1 MSKTQPYQGP
11 TPELLQRKF
20 LQYLGLVLIIA
31 LFAATALNI
40 VRHFYLS
47 AYFELFFGV
56 SLTVLWV
63 LYVARRIEG
72 TYFAAI
78 AILNF
83 VLIHV
88 LFITTGEKA
97 GAISLAAMFPL
108 LTSYLFSRRA
118 HVVWSLIF
126 GASLAFHAYLAETS
140 LVSSALDVPTT
151 IRVLLVFGIALYITV
166 TTRRLFSS
174 TTDSLGNTIVQ
185 QDQHLQEITQLSD
198 ALRQKNLQLEQYKI
212 AFEST
217 SDHIVLT
224 DVDGFIVF
232 ANNAVTNITGYSTS
246 EILGTKA
253 GKLWGGLMPRNFYE
267 QLWHTIKEEK
277 KPFRGEIHNRRKDG
291 SDYIAWASISPVID
305 EHGEV
310 RGFVGLERDITR
322 EKEIDRAKTE
332 FVGLASHQLRTP
344 LTAINWYSE
353 LLLSTDAGVLTAK
366 QKDYVHEIAAG
377 SQRMTA
383 LVNALLNVA
392 RIEAGTFSVS
402 PERVYLQEIIET
414 VLKENQP
421 RIQAKK
427 LHIVHE
433 VDVAAA
439 VVNVDRQLMYIIVQN
454 LVTNALK
461 YTPDNG
467 TVTVKYGIDHGR
479 PVLTVSDTGLGIPTT
494 QQDKIFTKLFR
505 ADNVRDRESEGTG
518 LGLYIVKSILDHT
531 NGTITF
537 SSKENKGSTFVVTLS
552 PDGMQPKAGT
562 KRLNT

>member
-1 MSKTQPYQGP
+1 MSKIQPYQGP
-11 TPELLQRKF
+11 TPEFLQRKF
-20 LQYLGLVLIIA
+20 LQYLGLVLIVA
-31 LFAATALNI
+31 LFAATVLNV

-47 AYFELFFGV
+47 AYYELFFGV
-56 SLTVLWV
+56 FLTVLWG
-63 LYVARRIEG
+63 LYVSRRVEAL
-72 TYFAAI
+72 YFAAI
-78 AILNF
+78 ASLNF

-108 LTSYLFSRRA
+108 LTSYLFPRRA
-118 HVVWSLIF
+118 HVVWSTVF
-126 GASLAFHAYLAETS
+126 GASLAFHAYLAETNII
-140 LVSSALDVPTT
+140 SSAFDVPTAV
-151 IRVLLVFGIALYITV
+151 RVLLVFSIALYITV
-166 TTRRLFSS
+166 TTRRLFST
-174 TTDSLGNTIVQ
+174 TTDSLGHTIVQ
-185 QDQHLQEITQLSD
+185 QDQHLQEITKLSD
-198 ALRQKNLQLEQYKI
+198 ALQQKNLQLEQYKI

-224 DVDGFIVF
+224 DVDGFIIF
-232 ANNAVTNITGYSTS
+232 ANKAVTTITGYSTA
-246 EILGTKA
+246 EIIGTKA
-253 GKLWGGLMPRNFYE
+253 GKLWGGLMPKSFYE

-277 KPFRGEIHNRRKDG
+277 RPFRGEVHNRRKNGD
-291 SDYIAWASISPVID
+291 DYIAWASISPVID

-353 LLLSTDAGVLTAK
+353 VLLSTDAGVLTAK
-366 QKDYVHEIAAG
+366 QKDYVREIAAG

-402 PERVYLQEIIET
+402 PERVYIQEIIET

-421 RIQAKK
+421 RLHAKK
-427 LHIVHE
+427 LSVVREIDVH
-433 VDVAAA
+433 AP
-439 VVNVDRQLMYIIVQN
+439 VVNVDRQLMYIVVQN

-467 TVTVKYGIDHGR
+467 TVTLKYGIDQGR
-479 PVLTVSDTGLGIPTT
+479 PVFSVSDTGFGIPAG
-494 QQDKIFTKLFR
+494 QQEKIFSKLFR

-531 NGTITF
+531 SGSISFT
-537 SSKENKGSTFVVTLS
+537 SKENKGSTFTVTLS
-552 PDGMQPKAGT
+552 ADGMQPKAGT